1 MALSCKSME
10 VVRHDPDARGLQAST
25 SCARAPLLIDE
36 WMLVGGDKRTFT
48 EKHLKKGKLQI
59 QDP

>member
-1 MALSCKSME
+1 MIAI
-10 VVRHDPDARGLQAST
+10 ARGLQAST